1 MKQYTKELNKK
12 VEMIL
17 NNTGYSNK
25 KIEKYMAV
33 YQKLIKYMDN
43 STRTVSRK
51 SCEIYKLIKNDW
63 KYNKHKKCF
72 GYDYF
77 KKIIKDLE
85 NLGLIL
91 LSKVGKYQK
100 IFIPRLNL
108 KGEN

>member
-1 MKQYTKELNKK
+1 MRAYKNEFSEEVK
-12 VEMIL
+12 MIF
-17 NNTGYSNK
+17 NSTEYSDK
-25 KIEKYMAV
+25 KIKIYMAI

-100 IFIPRLNL
+100 IFIPRLIL

>member
-51 SCEIYKLIKNDW
+51 SCEIYKLIKMN
-63 KYNKHKKCF
+63 
-72 GYDYF
+72 
-77 KKIIKDLE
+77 I
-85 NLGLIL
+85 
-91 LSKVGKYQK
+91 
-100 IFIPRLNL
+100 
-108 KGEN
+108 

>member
-25 KIEKYMAV
+25 KIEKYMTV
-33 YQKLIKYMDN
+33 YQKLLQYMDN
-43 STRTVSRK
+43 STRTVNIRT
-51 SCEIYKLIKNDW
+51 CEIYKLIKDDW
-63 KYNKHKKCF
+63 KYNKHKKSF

-91 LSKVGKYQK
+91 LSQVGRYQR
-100 IFIPRLNL
+100 IFIPRLIL